1 MKRIVI
7 AEDEPITCMD
17 LAETL
22 EELGCRVVGTASDGF
37 DAIELCRQHRPEV
50 VLMDVKMPVF
60 DGLSAA
66 ESILAEDTA
75 WSC

>member
-37 DAIELCRQHRPEV
+37 DAIELCR
-50 VLMDVKMPVF
+50 
-60 DGLSAA
+60 AA
-66 ESILAEDTA
+66 PARR
-75 WSC
+75 WC